1 MPVTN
6 PADIEAEKEILTRCL
21 AEATGREEII
31 STALA
36 ELTPQHFAHPH
47 HAAIF
52 AGLQEAVRD
61 TGEGAVDWTEVRDKL
76 DAKSQARATLRQIV
90 SAPAH
95 TRRTPG
101 KLVGRLN
108 DAYKGREVLNL
119 LEVVKPM
126 ALSMRTD
133 EAFEELLDG
142 VFALGRDRF
151 TAGARHVEEF
161 IPGFLEELELRRT
174 AGGMAG
180 LKTGLKVFDRVFG
193 GMQKEKLYVLGGLPG
208 NYKTAVANQAA
219 MNIARQDKR
228 ALIQT
233 PEMSGTRL
241 VSRWAC
247 TVANVSPDK
256 YNTGTFSA
264 EEERRLREAADHI
277 RARNIIIDP
286 SGHVNTVDIRKNLIR
301 FRPDFL
307 VVDYLG
313 LVDPPRKQYNEY
325 RDTTEACK
333 EINAM
338 KKDFAI
344 PILLLS
350 QLSREVE
357 RRWDKRPI
365 SSDLRNSGQIEADA
379 DGIILNYYAKRY
391 ARPYEV
397 GRDGTEWRIYRSHED
412 DDYEVVEPDL
422 LEFIVPKNRD
432 GDAYDVKARVA
443 PDSMWIEDYP
453 WAA

>member
-1 MPVTN
+1 MSVAN
-6 PADIEAEKEILTRCL
+6 PCDLEAEREILVRCL
-21 AEATGREEII
+21 AESGEREEII

-36 ELTPQHFAHPH
+36 ELSPQHFANPH
-47 HAAIF
+47 HAYIF

-61 TGEGAVDWTEVRDKL
+61 AGEGVVDWTEVRDLL
-76 DAKSQARATLRQIV
+76 DAKSQARNTLRELV
-90 SAPAH
+90 RHPAH
-95 TRRTPG
+95 TRRTPR

-108 DAYKGREVLNL
+108 DAYRGREVLNL
-119 LEVVKPM
+119 LEHVKPM
-126 ALSMRTD
+126 ALAMRTE
-133 EAFEELLDG
+133 EAFDALLDG
-142 VFALGRDRF
+142 VFTLGRDRF
-151 TAGARHVEEF
+151 SAGARHVSEF

-193 GMQKEKLYVLGGLPG
+193 GMQQEKLYVLGGLPG

-219 MNIARQDKR
+219 MNVARQDKR

-256 YNTGTFSA
+256 YNTGTFTA
-264 EEERRLREAADHI
+264 DEERRLREAADHI

-338 KKDFAI
+338 KKDFAL

-397 GRDGTEWRIYRSHED
+397 GRDGTEWRIYKSD
-412 DDYEVVEPDL
+412 DDEDYSVVDPEV
-422 LEFIVPKNRD
+422 LEFLVPKNRD
-432 GDAYDVKARVA
+432 GDAYDVKARVK